1 MDSLSGCQ
9 RCPRLAAYLGAQQLV
24 YPGYHNRPVAA
35 IGAAD
40 ARLLIVGLA
49 PGLHG
54 ANATGRPFSGD
65 ASGRLLFATLQRHGF
80 AGRGD
85 DDGDEFELHDCRIT
99 NAVKCAPPA
108 NRPRGDEIRRC
119 NDYLRA
125 EIASLRPGS
134 VILALGGIAHRA
146 IIGAL
151 GQKQSRFGFAHGAE
165 HRLPGALRVCDSYH
179 CSRYNVNTGRL
190 TQTMFDAVLERIRG
204 LLS

>member
-9 RCPRLAAYLGAQQLV
+9 RCPRLTAYLGAQQLL
-24 YPGYHNRPVAA
+24 YPDYHNRPVAA

-65 ASGRLLFATLQRHGF
+65 ASGRLLFATLLRHGF
-80 AGRGD
+80 ASPAGSD
-85 DDGDEFELHDCRIT
+85 AAQFELHDCRIT
-99 NAVKCAPPA
+99 NAVKCVPPA

-119 NDYLRA
+119 NSYLRA
-125 EIASLRPGS
+125 EIESLRPDA

-146 IIGAL
+146 VISAL
-151 GQKQSRFGFAHGAE
+151 EQRQSQFGFAHGAV
-165 HRLPGALRVCDSYH
+165 HQLPGEKRVCDSYH

-190 TQTMFDAVLERIRG
+190 TQPMFDAVLERIRG
-204 LLS
+204 LLP